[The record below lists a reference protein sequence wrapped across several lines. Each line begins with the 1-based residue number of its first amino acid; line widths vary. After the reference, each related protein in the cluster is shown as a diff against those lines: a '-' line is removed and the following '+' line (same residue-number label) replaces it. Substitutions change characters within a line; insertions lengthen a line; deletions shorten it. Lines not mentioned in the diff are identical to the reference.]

1 MIVAVFAAL
10 AAGCTFAI
18 GSELQASAAAEAPAD
33 AALSWRLIAD
43 LIHRP
48 KWLLGIT
55 SDVGSFALQALALGF
70 GPLALV
76 QPLLVTGVLFA
87 VPLSVRWRGM
97 RLRRRDWAA
106 TVAVSG
112 GLALFLASAAPE
124 SGHPQTSTTKWTFIL
139 IAIGGLMAVAVAAGK
154 TAQGPYRASLYAVAA
169 GSAFGLMA
177 ALTKTCTWLI
187 GQGPGVFFAAW
198 QPYGLAVVASI
209 GAIIQQS
216 AFQAAPLPAS
226 LPVMDAVEPTTAVLI
241 GVFAFGESLSGSPLA
256 LAGEAAGI
264 LALLAGVVVLDR
276 SPAVTSVKL
285 PADGEIPGR
294 DMPSTVVAL

>member
-1 MIVAVFAAL
+1 MVIAVIAAL
-10 AAGCTFAI
+10 AAGCSFAI
-18 GSELQASAAAEAPAD
+18 GSVLQASAAAEAPAD
-33 AALSWRLIAD
+33 TALSWRLIAD

-48 KWLLGIT
+48 KWVLGIA
-55 SDVGSFALQALALGF
+55 SDVGSFALQAVALGF

-97 RLRRRDWAA
+97 RLRRRDWVA

-112 GLALFLASAAPE
+112 GLALFLAAASPDT
-124 SGHPQTSTTKWTFIL
+124 GHPQTTTTKWTFIL
-139 IAIGGLMAVAVAAGK
+139 IAIGGLMALAVAAGK
-154 TAQGPYRASLYAVAA
+154 AAQGPYRASLYAVAA

-187 GQGPGVFFAAW
+187 GQGPGTFFGAW

-226 LPVMDAVEPTTAVLI
+226 LPVMDAVEPTIAVLI
-241 GVFAFGESLSGSPLA
+241 GVLAFGESLSRSPLA
-256 LAGEAAGI
+256 LAGQAAGI
-264 LALLAGVVVLDR
+264 LALLTGVIVLDR
-276 SPAVTSVKL
+276 SPAVIGH
-285 PADGEIPGR
+285 AQAAGAEIPGR